1 MSDRRDAAE
10 PSQEQ
15 PASGAEELWSVLGLK
30 VARKTEIIAL
40 AAFMISVS
48 GILWQL
54 LNYARGPVI
63 SLFPSDQVTITAVNK
78 LGRNYTGQDNLLAL
92 IATMAYA
99 NEGDTGKNGVIR
111 REFIAFDLGN
121 RHIEHRW
128 YEFGTSDVQDG
139 IISFKRTSE
148 ASPLPV
154 TAGSA
159 ISHETLFA
167 AWENDC
173 ENAPVG
179 CDPGANFV
187 KWDDFLAA
195 IKANNQLTI
204 TMSAEIYPSKRLTA
218 SCVVRLRPWEIA
230 ILEKEQWLTATC
242 AEVGGPAQRTPQ
254 RRLGGTEMP
263 K

>member
-1 MSDRRDAAE
+1 MVEPRDAVE
-10 PSQEQ
+10 PAPEQ
-15 PASGAEELWSVLGLK
+15 PRSGADESWSVLGLK

-40 AAFMISVS
+40 AAFMISIS
-48 GILWQL
+48 GVLWQL

-63 SLFPSDQVTITAVNK
+63 GLFPSDQVTMTAANK
-78 LGRNYTGQDNLLAL
+78 LGRNYAGQDNLFAL
-92 IATMAYA
+92 IATMAYV

-111 REFIAFDLGN
+111 REYIAFDLGD

-139 IISFKRTSE
+139 SISFKRSGE
-148 ASPLPV
+148 ASPLPL

-173 ENAPVG
+173 EKMPAG
-179 CDPGANFV
+179 CDVGGNFV
-187 KWDDFLAA
+187 KWDDFLKA
-195 IKANNQLTI
+195 IKANNQLVIST
-204 TMSAEIYPSKRLTA
+204 SADIYPSKRLTA
-218 SCVVRLRPWEIA
+218 SCVVRLRAWEIA
-230 ILEKEQWLTATC
+230 ILEKEQWLTAAC

-254 RRLGGTEMP
+254 RRQGGPEIP